1 MNFRTVDEF
10 EKFNF
15 DEAHISGI
23 EIKSGHV
30 FLYLDNVMIA
40 ADNSCNRDIREMR
53 TNDLVLKL
61 QDGVV
66 TSFVKEGVKV
76 YNADGVFQ
84 REIPDEII
92 PVDKYQETFDL
103 LADKY
108 MLEATVKRDEIA
120 GENVY
125 EFEIEYEEFSYLL
138 VVKVNHDTQE
148 WDRFMNK
155 E

>member
-23 EIKSGHV
+23 EINSGHV

-61 QDGVV
+61 QNGVV

-92 PVDKYQETFDL
+92 PVDKYHETFDL

-138 VVKVNHDTQE
+138 VVKANHDTQE
-148 WDRFMNK
+148 WDRFMNT

>member
-10 EKFNF
+10 ENFDF

-23 EIKSGHV
+23 ENRGGHV
-30 FLYLDNVMIA
+30 FLMLDNVMIKA
-40 ADNSCNRDIREMR
+40 NNSCNRDIREMR

-61 QDGVV
+61 QDGKI
-66 TSFVKEGVKV
+66 TSFIKEGVKV

-92 PVDKYQETFDL
+92 PIEKYQETFDML
-103 LADKY
+103 IDKY
-108 MLEATVKRDEIA
+108 MLEVIVKRDESS
-120 GENVY
+120 GENTY

-138 VVKVNHDTQE
+138 VVKAAHDTEE

-155 E
+155 

>member
-84 REIPDEII
+84 REIPDEISI
-92 PVDKYQETFDL
+92 RRHLTCLQINICLKQRL
-103 LADKY
+103 RGMKLR
-108 MLEATVKRDEIA
+108 VKM
-120 GENVY
+120 
-125 EFEIEYEEFSYLL
+125 
-138 VVKVNHDTQE
+138 
-148 WDRFMNK
+148 FMSLR
-155 E
+155 

>member
-1 MNFRTVDEF
+1 MNFRTIDEF
-10 EKFNF
+10 ENF
-15 DEAHISGI
+15 DFNEAHISGI

-30 FLYLDNVMIA
+30 FLILDNVMIA
-40 ADNSCNRDIREMR
+40 SKNSCNRDIREMR

-61 QDGVV
+61 QDGKI
-66 TSFVKEGVKV
+66 TSFVKEGVKI

-84 REIPDEII
+84 REIPDEEIA
-92 PVDKYQETFDL
+92 VEKYKETFDML
-103 LADKY
+103 FDKY
-108 MLEATVKRDEIA
+108 MLEATVKRDEAA

-138 VVKVNHDTQE
+138 VVKAAHDTEE

-155 E
+155 

>member
-10 EKFNF
+10 ENF
-15 DEAHISGI
+15 DFNEAHISRI
-23 EIKSGHV
+23 ENRSGHV
-30 FLYLDNVMIA
+30 FLMLDNVMIA
-40 ADNSCNRDIREMR
+40 AKNSCNRDIREMR

-61 QDGVV
+61 QDGQI
-66 TSFVKEGVKV
+66 TSFIKEGVKV

-92 PVDKYQETFDL
+92 PVEKYQETFDML
-103 LADKY
+103 IDKY
-108 MLEATVKRDEIA
+108 MLEVTVKRDEA
-120 GENVY
+120 SEENIY

-138 VVKVNHDTQE
+138 VVKAAHDTEE

-155 E
+155 

>member
-10 EKFNF
+10 ENFDF

-23 EIKSGHV
+23 ENRNGHV
-30 FLYLDNVMIA
+30 FLMLDNVMIKA
-40 ADNSCNRDIREMR
+40 NNSCNRDIREMR

-61 QDGVV
+61 QDGKI
-66 TSFVKEGVKV
+66 TSFIKEGVKV

-92 PVDKYQETFDL
+92 PIEKYQETFDML
-103 LADKY
+103 IDKY
-108 MLEATVKRDEIA
+108 MLEVIVKRDESS
-120 GENVY
+120 GENTY

-138 VVKVNHDTQE
+138 VVKAAHDTEE

-155 E
+155 

>member
-23 EIKSGHV
+23 EIKSGH
-30 FLYLDNVMIA
+30 LYLDNVMIA

-138 VVKVNHDTQE
+138 VVKANHDTQE
-148 WDRFMNK
+148 WDSFMNK

>member
-10 EKFNF
+10 ENF
-15 DEAHISGI
+15 DFNEAHISGI
-23 EIKSGHV
+23 ENRSGHI
-30 FLYLDNVMIA
+30 FLMLDNVMIK

-61 QDGVV
+61 QDGNI
-66 TSFVKEGVKV
+66 TSFIKEGVKV

-92 PVDKYQETFDL
+92 PTEKYQETFDML
-103 LADKY
+103 FDKY
-108 MLEATVKRDEIA
+108 MLEVTVKRDETS
-120 GENVY
+120 GENTY

-138 VVKVNHDTQE
+138 VVKAAHDTEE

-155 E
+155 

>member
-30 FLYLDNVMIA
+30 FLYLDNVI
-40 ADNSCNRDIREMR
+40 
-53 TNDLVLKL
+53 
-61 QDGVV
+61 
-66 TSFVKEGVKV
+66 EGVKV

-138 VVKVNHDTQE
+138 VVKANHDTQE